1 MSLNVTNILFSLV
14 QLYILDRLD
23 LTTNQVEDIFTMSRV
38 RKHLTFLKLSSLL
51 DTLKQFREENGL
63 RLVYTFLLIYNR

>member
-23 LTTNQVEDIFTMSRV
+23 LTTNQVEEIFTMSRV
-38 RKHLTFLKLSSLL
+38 RKTSNFLETLQSLGCIKAVEK
-51 DTLKQFREENGL
+51 TK
-63 RLVYTFLLIYNR
+63 V